1 MFNFKSIGFGIA
13 VAVLLY
19 FTFLTFGLGS
29 MGILG
34 FVLGALFGGYL
45 LEGSLKDGA
54 IHGAIIGFSGY
65 IIALII
71 LLIIAN
77 FYSVQTISLTTR
89 WLNLGLVL
97 VIYTFIGAFAGVLG
111 SLIKKKV
118 VK

>member
-45 LEGSLKDGA
+45 LGGSLKDGA
-54 IHGAIIGFSGY
+54 THGAIISFSGY

-71 LLIIAN
+71 ILVIAN
-77 FYSVQTISLTTR
+77 LYSVQTTPLTTR
-89 WLNLGLVL
+89 WLNLVLIL
-97 VIYTFIGAFAGVLG
+97 VIYTFIGAVAGTLG
-111 SLIKKKV
+111 SLIKNKV